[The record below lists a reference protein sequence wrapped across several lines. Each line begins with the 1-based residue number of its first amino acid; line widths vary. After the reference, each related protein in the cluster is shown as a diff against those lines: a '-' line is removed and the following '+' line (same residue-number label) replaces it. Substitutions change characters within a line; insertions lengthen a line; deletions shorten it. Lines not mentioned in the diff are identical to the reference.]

1 MRRGLLLS
9 LAGLAVCFA
18 LQISAEEK
26 ESAPS
31 ASAPGAT
38 PTPTLGEHY
47 TQVLPDQR
55 VTFRL
60 LAPKA
65 KAVKVMIGVKSGV
78 YEPQGTTTAE
88 MTKQENDYWTATLGP
103 FDPNLY
109 EYQFDIDG
117 VSTDVVTHGRSSVL
131 EFQGLGCAA
140 VICAQRH

>member
-1 MRRGLLLS
+1 MRRRLLLT
-9 LAGLAVCFA
+9 LAGLAICFA
-18 LQISAEEK
+18 LQIFAEEK
-26 ESAPS
+26 E
-31 ASAPGAT
+31 AT

-47 TQVLPDQR
+47 TQVLPDQS
-55 VTFRL
+55 VTFWL

-65 KAVKVMIGVKSGV
+65 NAVKVMIGVKSGV

-117 VSTDVVTHGRSSVL
+117 VLLPDPSNEVCSALARDG
-131 EFQGLGCAA
+131 
-140 VICAQRH
+140 